1 MPKETVALASDHAG
15 LDLKETLKK
24 ELTEMGY
31 PVLDLG
37 TNSSESVDYP
47 DYGKKLGEAVAAGK
61 ASKGVA
67 VCGSGIG
74 ISIAANKVHGIR
86 AALIHDLTGARLS
99 RLHNNANV
107 IAFGART
114 TGVDVAKEALK
125 VFLATEFEGGRH
137 TRRVEKLG

>member
-47 DYGKKLGEAVAAGK
+47 DYGTKLGEAVAAGK
-61 ASKGVA
+61 AAKGVA

-74 ISIAANKVHGIR
+74 ISIAANKVRGIR
-86 AALIHDLTGARLS
+86 AALIHDVTGARLS
-99 RLHNNANV
+99 RLHNDANV

>member
-47 DYGKKLGEAVAAGK
+47 DYGTKLGEAVAAGK

-74 ISIAANKVHGIR
+74 ISIAANKVRGIR
-86 AALIHDLTGARLS
+86 AALIHDVTGARLS
-99 RLHNNANV
+99 RLHNDANV